1 MPPIKLKDLLEKS
14 KLYVEKKDFENTSW
28 PEEMGEFECS
38 LGKDKDGYFCYTH
51 RARSKSYPTPQQ
63 IPKSKIEFIE
73 STG

>member
-1 MPPIKLKDLLEKS
+1 MPISLKKLVEKS
-14 KLYVEKKDFENTSW
+14 KLFVEKKDFENVSW
-28 PEEMGEFECS
+28 PKEMGKFECS

-63 IPKSKIEFIE
+63 IPKTKIEFIE